1 VNVQIVMD
9 EEAVERIA
17 QRAAEIVVACMGER
31 AMQAPSSPYMTIPEA
46 AEYLR
51 CPRQRI
57 DDLLS
62 ARRLTRVKEG
72 GRTLISRAEIE
83 DYLVRAPRRSLS

>member
-1 VNVQIVMD
+1 MTGPLTIALPA
-9 EEAVERIA
+9 EAVEAIA
-17 QRAAEIVVACMGER
+17 QRAAEIVVGLEER
-31 AMQAPSSPYMTIPEA
+31 AAASAASPYMTVAEA

-62 ARRLTRVKEG
+62 QRRLTRVKDG
-72 GRTLISRAEIE
+72 GRTLIRRDEIE
-83 DYLVRAPRRSLS
+83 SYLERQMWR